1 METLMH
7 YQFPYQDSV
16 IDGTMVEIE
25 RKVAAIVED
34 TTEEAIV
41 RAVKEAAMANGVTDL
56 YLLDQKFI
64 MDAIREKKEREQPK
78 TIADT
83 IRAMSDEDLCDVI
96 FQLSYAVDPGCWFC
110 TNKKECREVMDA
122 DKEIPDE
129 WCKDCLLARLRE
141 PVPATKPATMA
152 DEEKQHSG
160 LIEED

>member
-1 METLMH
+1 MH

-64 MDAIREKKEREQPK
+64 MDAIREKKEREKPK

-83 IRAMSDEDLCDVI
+83 IRAMS
-96 FQLSYAVDPGCWFC
+96 
-110 TNKKECREVMDA
+110 
-122 DKEIPDE
+122 
-129 WCKDCLLARLRE
+129 ARICVTSSSSSAM
-141 PVPATKPATMA
+141 P
-152 DEEKQHSG
+152 
-160 LIEED
+160 